1 MKWKGPSADALMA
14 RLVKEVRCFT
24 QKAAQYP
31 KLGCWAAFV
40 S

>member
-1 MKWKGPSADALMA
+1 MPQRHGWLRKY
-14 RLVKEVRCFT
+14 RCFT